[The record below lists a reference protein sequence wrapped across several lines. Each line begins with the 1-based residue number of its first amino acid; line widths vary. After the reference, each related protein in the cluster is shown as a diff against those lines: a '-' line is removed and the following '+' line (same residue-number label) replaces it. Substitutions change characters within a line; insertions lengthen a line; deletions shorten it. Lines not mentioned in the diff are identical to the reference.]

1 MVYFDKVL
9 IDLVS
14 GKLNFQIFHDN
25 ESIAQVS
32 YEKVKRMTI
41 LAACQ

>member
-14 GKLNFQIFHDN
+14 GKLNFQISTTMSLSHKL
-25 ESIAQVS
+25 A
-32 YEKVKRMTI
+32 VKK
-41 LAACQ
+41 LKEWQF